1 MDFWS
6 IEFMRN
12 TFLSALILGPTCAL
26 LGVFVTLRGMAF
38 FSDALAHSALTG
50 VALGFLLQETF
61 GWGVDPMLIV
71 LIFSMLLATTMAYFF
86 EKTSLRPDTIIS
98 FSYTGSVAFG
108 VIVLSML
115 GEYRMINGILFGSIY
130 SNSNADLY
138 KQIALGCLILGFTFW
153 KLRPYTLAILQP
165 DLARIQGI
173 NTSQLNYLFA
183 LLIALTVSVTLKM
196 AGALLLSALIITPA
210 ASAKILS
217 GNFRNLLIWSPVL
230 GFLAAGSG
238 VLISYQ
244 LDSPTGP
251 TIVLTNVAVLVVSLV
266 FSNFRKSTNY

>member
-1 MDFWS
+1 MDFWN

-12 TFLSALILGPTCAL
+12 TFLSALILGPSCAL

-50 VALGFLLQETF
+50 VALGFLLQELF
-61 GWGVDPMLIV
+61 GWGIDPMLVV
-71 LIFSMLLATTMAYFF
+71 LVFSMILATTMAYFF

-108 VIVLSML
+108 VIVLSLL
-115 GEYRMINGILFGSIY
+115 GEYRLINGILFGSIY
-130 SNSNADLY
+130 SNSSADLI
-138 KQIALGCLILGFTFW
+138 KQMVLGGVILCFTLW

-173 NTSQLNYLFA
+173 KTSQLNYLFA
-183 LLIALTVSVTLKM
+183 LLIALTVGVTLKM

-210 ASAKILS
+210 AAGKILATNYRS
-217 GNFRNLLIWSPVL
+217 LLILSPLL
-230 GFLAAGSG
+230 GFFAAGTG

-251 TIVLTNVAVLVVSLV
+251 TIVLTNVVILLLCLGGTRLRRV
-266 FSNFRKSTNY
+266 

>member
-1 MDFWS
+1 MDFWN

-12 TFLSALILGPTCAL
+12 TFLSALILGPSCAL

-50 VALGFLLQETF
+50 VALGFLLQELF

-71 LIFSMLLATTMAYFF
+71 LIFSILLATAMAYFF
-86 EKTSLRPDTIIS
+86 EKTTLRPDTIIS

-115 GEYRMINGILFGSIY
+115 GQYRIINGILFGSIY
-130 SNSNADLY
+130 ANSAADLY
-138 KQIALGCLILGFTFW
+138 KQLALATVILGFTIW

-173 NTSQLNYLFA
+173 NTSRLNYLFA

-210 ASAKILS
+210 AAGKILARD
-217 GNFRNLLIWSPVL
+217 FRGLLLLSPLL
-230 GFLAAGSG
+230 GLIAAGSG

-251 TIVLTNVAVLVVSLV
+251 TIVLTNVAILLLCLIS
-266 FSNFRKSTNY
+266 SRFRKAAN